1 MEGINA
7 RSFILSVVGVL
18 ALGGM
23 IGGAFTAGLVVRG
36 GSDDQSTPSVLT
48 LPTPRTL
55 AAEPNPQSKDVS
67 NVLTPT
73 TPGTSAAEL
82 NVAGRD
88 DLGVDEVMR
97 QIEAALQ
104 GGGGDIKIQALGA
117 EDVGGVATTGRDKGF
132 AGTVEQ
138 VREGRI
144 TINTPYGPLEAAI
157 GPETVIQRTEVTIL
171 TAGEL
176 SEGLEVQIV
185 GQPNEAGLLEALEI
199 FVLPQ

>member
-1 MEGINA
+1 MRGFNS
-7 RSFILSVVGVL
+7 RSFLLSVVGVL

-23 IGGAFTAGLVVRG
+23 IGGAFTAGLVVSG
-36 GSDDQSTPSVLT
+36 GSDDKATPNVLT
-48 LPTPRTL
+48 LPTPRTS
-55 AAEPNPQSKDVS
+55 AAEPNAQSRDAS
-67 NVLTPT
+67 NDLTPP

-82 NVAGRD
+82 DVAAGD
-88 DLGVDEVMR
+88 DLGLDEVMK

-117 EDVGGVATTGRDKGF
+117 EDVDGVVGTGGDKGF
-132 AGTVEQ
+132 AGTVQQ
-138 VREGRI
+138 VQEGII
-144 TINTPYGPLEAAI
+144 TISTPYGPLEAAI
-157 GPETVIQRTEVTIL
+157 GPETVIQRTVVSLL
-171 TAGEL
+171 TVDEL